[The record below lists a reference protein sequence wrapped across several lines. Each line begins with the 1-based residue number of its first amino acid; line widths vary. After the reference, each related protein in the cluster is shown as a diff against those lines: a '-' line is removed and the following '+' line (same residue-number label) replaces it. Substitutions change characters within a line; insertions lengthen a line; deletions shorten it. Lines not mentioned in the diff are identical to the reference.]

1 LPFTVQTFGSSIKIP
16 QPVVWNTE
24 IKNKAVDW
32 LISHLSGHL
41 IERNLFC
48 DIQGLQIMLPAR
60 LNVFFEGRGW

>member
-1 LPFTVQTFGSSIKIP
+1 
-16 QPVVWNTE
+16 
-24 IKNKAVDW
+24 
-32 LISHLSGHL
+32 LSGHL